1 MEIDLLF
8 TAIKPSDWKNVSDKG
23 NFSPDSVK
31 DDGFVRSFT
40 GEQAEDIINHHFE
53 GEERILLIVLDP
65 LRIQSPIKHIKE
77 DGFKFVAIQGAV
89 SIDAII
95 DKIKLRSD
103 KKGKFSLNVKHFD

>member
-8 TAIKPSDWKNVSDKG
+8 TAIKPSDWKDVSDNG
-23 NFSPDSVK
+23 SFSPDSIEES
-31 DDGFVRSFT
+31 GYVRCFT
-40 GEQAEDIINHHFE
+40 GENAEEVINHYFE
-53 GEERILLIVLDP
+53 GEERLLLIVFDP
-65 LRIQSPIKHIKE
+65 LRIQTPIKHIKE
-77 DGFKFVAIQGAV
+77 DGFKFTAIQGAV